1 MLAQVNVNQNQHLMV
16 WLRPAAQP
24 SFRKLWAIIG
34 VAIPAGECRMLS
46 AVHCTMLHTKPTP
59 RRKGS
64 VCTI

>member
-34 VAIPAGECRMLS
+34 VAIPAGES
-46 AVHCTMLHTKPTP
+46 AACCASSRSLAHNAE
-59 RRKGS
+59 
-64 VCTI
+64 